1 MLSGVKILVVEDDP
15 AIAAIVSNRL
25 QQDGCRIV
33 PASDG
38 DAAMR
43 RARAERPDL
52 VVLDVQLPGKSGLDV
67 CRELRADAELGW
79 TPIVMLTALGDEI
92 DRIVGFEVGAD
103 DYVPKP
109 FNPRELSLRIAALL
123 RRVRG
128 GGVQPPGV
136 RRIGTVAVDVGQ
148 RLVTL
153 DGAPVRVTAKEFDLL
168 AAFLDARGRALSR
181 DHLLRTVWGYER
193 GDIRTRTV
201 DVHVRQLRRKL
212 GAEGARIQTVERFG
226 YRMDPG
232 PRDPSLA

>member
-15 AIAAIVSNRL
+15 AIAGIVSNRL
-25 QQDGCRIV
+25 QQDGYRIV
-33 PASDG
+33 PAPDG
-38 DAAMR
+38 DAAVR

-67 CRELRADAELGW
+67 CRELRADPELGW

-103 DYVPKP
+103 DYIPKP
-109 FNPRELSLRIAALL
+109 FNARELSLRIAALL
-123 RRVRG
+123 RRSRG
-128 GGVQPPGV
+128 AVQPSSV
-136 RRIGTVAVDVGQ
+136 RRIGAVTVDAGR

-153 DGAPVRVTAKEFDLL
+153 AGAPVRVTAKEFDLL
-168 AAFLDARGRALSR
+168 SAFLDAHGRALSR
-181 DHLLRTVWGYER
+181 DYLLRTVWGYER

-212 GAEGARIQTVERFG
+212 GPEGARIQTVERFG
-226 YRMDPG
+226 YRLDPG
-232 PRDPSLA
+232 RRDPNPA